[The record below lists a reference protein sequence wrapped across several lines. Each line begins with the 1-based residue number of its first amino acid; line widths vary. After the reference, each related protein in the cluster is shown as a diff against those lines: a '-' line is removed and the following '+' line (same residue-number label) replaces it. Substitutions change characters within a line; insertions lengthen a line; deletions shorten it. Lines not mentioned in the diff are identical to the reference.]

1 MVVLT
6 ICIAGQV
13 VFGIAAVVLGRWLR
27 ATPSKANA
35 EWSSRVM
42 HLLFFVLQNFLPL
55 VLVLWPGIFQLD
67 AVTGLR
73 PLAPRWMSIVAG
85 VIPAVPGLYLLTVTN
100 RALRSLGS
108 GANAFRLTSS
118 VVQERI
124 YASTRNPMSLGFYLW
139 LTAVGLLTGSASFTL
154 LVLLAIVPAHL
165 LFLRAFEEHEL
176 VLRLGPSYLEYRQRT
191 PFLLPSLKTRQRE
204 RT

>member
-1 MVVLT
+1 MILLSVCV
-6 ICIAGQV
+6 AGQV
-13 VFGIAAVVLGRWLR
+13 AFGLAAVILGSWLR
-27 ATPSKANA
+27 ANPTKPNA

-55 VLVLWPGIFQLD
+55 ALVLWPGIFQLD
-67 AVTGLR
+67 AVTGLP
-73 PLAPRWMSIVAG
+73 PLGPRWLSNVAG
-85 VIPAVPGLYLLTVTN
+85 VALAVPALYLLTVTN
-100 RALRSLGS
+100 RALRALGS

-139 LTAVGLLTGSASFTL
+139 LTAVGLLTGSATFTL
-154 LVLLAIVPAHL
+154 LAVVAIIPAHV

-176 VLRLGPSYLEYRQRT
+176 VLRLGPSYLEYKQRT
-191 PFLLPSLKTRQRE
+191 PFLLPRLGKRRLQR
-204 RT
+204 T